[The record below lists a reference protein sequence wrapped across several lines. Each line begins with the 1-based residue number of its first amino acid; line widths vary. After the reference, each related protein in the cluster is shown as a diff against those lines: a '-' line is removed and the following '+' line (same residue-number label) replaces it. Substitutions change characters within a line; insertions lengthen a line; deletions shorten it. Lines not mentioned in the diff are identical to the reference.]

1 MYHLACGPC
10 HKVEDKVFEELRCE
24 TLPMSRF
31 DIMEGDQV
39 HIDLDE
45 EDCYTK
51 PKGFLRYITLGSYM
65 DSYQSVTPVPN
76 TPPKNI
82 AFVVK

>member
-1 MYHLACGPC
+1 MYHLACGPY
-10 HKVEDKVFEELRCE
+10 HKVEDKVFEELRGE

-45 EDCYTK
+45 EDCYVK
-51 PKGFLRYITLGSYM
+51 PKGFLHYITIGSYM